1 MVIRRLHDATAGERA
16 AIDLAGVIV
25 CTGLAGVTLVLLL
38 AAARAIL

>member
-1 MVIRRLHDATAGERA
+1 MVIRRMHEAMANGRA
-16 AIDLAGVIV
+16 AIDLGGVIV